1 MVPATSQG
9 KSGLKIINTM
19 KGRGLNGR
27 VHGLQM
33 NSEEAGAESQL
44 YYVSEVSCTV
54 ALPGPGQSI
63 WPGRLSS
70 GSGMVKG

>member
-19 KGRGLNGR
+19 KGRCLNGR

-33 NSEEAGAESQL
+33 NSEEAGAESIVL
-44 YYVSEVSCTV
+44 C
-54 ALPGPGQSI
+54 I
-63 WPGRLSS
+63 
-70 GSGMVKG
+70 